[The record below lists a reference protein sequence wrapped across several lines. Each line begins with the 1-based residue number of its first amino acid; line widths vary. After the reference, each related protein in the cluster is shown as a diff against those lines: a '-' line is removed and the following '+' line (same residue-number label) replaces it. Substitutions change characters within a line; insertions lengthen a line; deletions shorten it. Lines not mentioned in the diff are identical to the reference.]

1 MQGCHLIVGPK
12 LEKASHEVYKQK
24 AILFQLMHILGVLI
38 LSYIILIN
46 GRFQG
51 NLFKIVKITN

>member
-1 MQGCHLIVGPK
+1 MGPK
-12 LEKASHEVYKQK
+12 LEEASYEMHKQK
-24 AILFQLMHILGVLI
+24 TILFEQMHILGILI
-38 LSYIILIN
+38 LTHMILTY